1 MINSRLLRLQLQFKA
16 ANFECPLLAHTGHR
30 LIVPLRLPDVA
41 GPSAP
46 LPTALTGRAGKLRR
60 IAWRFRPS
68 LKKEVQAQNEHTE
81 ANRLRMEQQIIEY
94 KKREAIAEDFQ
105 LMGRRRDDNRP

>member
-1 MINSRLLRLQLQFKA
+1 M
-16 ANFECPLLAHTGHR
+16 
-30 LIVPLRLPDVA
+30 
-41 GPSAP
+41 
-46 LPTALTGRAGKLRR
+46 LRR

-68 LKKEVQAQNEHTE
+68 LKKEVQAQNERTE

-105 LMGRRRDDNRP
+105 LMGRRRHDNRPHQSGPAHSGQPQQQTQSAPGNLQDFDDDIPF

>member
-1 MINSRLLRLQLQFKA
+1 MLNDFLSHA
-16 ANFECPLLAHTGHR
+16 
-30 LIVPLRLPDVA
+30 PLRLPGVA
-41 GPSAP
+41 GSSAP

-60 IAWRFRPS
+60 TAWRFRPS
-68 LKKEVQAQNEHTE
+68 LKREVQAQNERTE

-105 LMGRRRDDNRP
+105 LMGGRRDDNRPQQSGAFRAATAATAKRPWQLPGL